1 MNTNNVKCIIVLAIL
16 FWGASFI
23 GWCQE
28 TDVILKS
35 PDGALTITFRVMVP
49 EVTGRTNTSQP
60 TIPKLFYEV
69 SFNDKQLLKPST
81 LGLELQDGRMLGENA
96 AITKT
101 TFSNGEDSYQLLTG
115 RNNAVKEQYKSV
127 TLEITEQR
135 NLGRKMNIEARAYND
150 AVAFRY
156 VVPQQVNMKE
166 YRLKNEKTE
175 FCLSMDAMTWAQVL
189 PNFITGYETEF
200 HKVPA
205 SGLSNQGGIPSKY
218 LVGLPLLMEMPGVG
232 WLAISEADLEGN
244 SAMYLMNPSGSWTDC
259 WFDAVVSPSMIDPEV
274 AVVGSLPHKTAW
286 RVIMVA
292 KSPANFIENN
302 ILTNLNPECRI
313 EDTSWI
319 KSGKSAWNWW
329 NGGLDKNGNRAYTTE
344 NMKYYVDFA
353 AESGIEFMTIDAGW
367 NAGDITQYRENMNIP
382 EVAAY
387 AKTKGVK
394 VFIWLSATSLWNQ
407 MDEVFPVYEKW
418 GVAGLKIDF
427 VLRDDQA
434 AIDWY
439 YRIAEKAAKHKLM
452 VDFHGSTKP
461 WGLQRTYPNV
471 VGFEAIL
478 GMEQSKAGIRD
489 NPESHLVIP
498 FTRMIGGLTD
508 YTPGGFDNVTAEE
521 FVARMESP
529 MVMGTRAH
537 HLAMFVVY
545 ESPFQMVSDWP
556 ETYRK
561 EAASFEF
568 IKKVP
573 ASWDKTKVLSGY
585 PGEYITIARK
595 RGNDWYLGA
604 MTNWKNRD
612 YEISLNFLETGNY
625 IAEIYADAPDSGQFP
640 KKISIKTVK
649 VNSGSKL
656 KISMAAAGG
665 VAVHFKRL

>member
-60 TIPKLFYEV
+60 TIPKLFYEI

-508 YTPGGFDNVTAEE
+508 YTPGGFDNVTTEE

-573 ASWDKTKVLSGY
+573 ASWDKTKVLNGY